1 MFDEGA
7 DFRHRAQKL
16 QAMVKGSGNQIDWC
30 HEPVLCGHRR
40 MRFYNAKLQ
49 RDIAAPISATP
60 TIIRRAGVIV
70 ASDDGYVRFFDP
82 MLSKAYWEHRLNAG
96 VYASLVVD
104 DDREAVIVV
113 TTKGE
118 AVVFGYKGDIR
129 WQADVGVP
137 VFATPALSP
146 GADVLAIAGFHHQA
160 IGFSLATGERL
171 YQSDLPPP
179 WGKAFGALAAFRN
192 PYASPVITDG
202 GMAIHCSGHSVVAL
216 DRDGARCWVT
226 ELPADIKASP
236 VLLESLA
243 KVFVTDVSGR
253 VTAVSLHTGD
263 VLDQRDLGG
272 KVTASPALSQGIIA
286 FGRSNGRVIAL
297 SAKSHEVAWTSEFGA
312 PRDYSSFTTTP
323 SGDFVATAQSGNA
336 ICLCAQTGAFLW
348 ESSQVLG
355 LADHAPPMNITP
367 VVGGARHMFCGSYDG
382 NLYQFSFP
390 DKIRGP
396 HAD

>member
-49 RDIAAPISATP
+49 REIAAPISATP

-70 ASDDGYVRFFDP
+70 ASDDGYVRFFDS
-82 MLSKAYWEHRLNAG
+82 MLSKVYWEHRLNAG

-104 DDREAVIVV
+104 ADREVVIVF

-129 WQADVGVP
+129 WQADMGVP
-137 VFATPALSP
+137 VFATPTLSP

-160 IGFSLATGERL
+160 IGFSLATGDRL

-192 PYASPVITDG
+192 PYTSPVITED

-236 VLLESLA
+236 VLLEGLA

-286 FGRSNGRVIAL
+286 FGRSDGPVIAI
-297 SAKSHEVAWTSEFGA
+297 SARSHEVAWTSEFGA

-336 ICLCAQTGAFLW
+336 ICLCA
-348 ESSQVLG
+348 
-355 LADHAPPMNITP
+355 
-367 VVGGARHMFCGSYDG
+367 
-382 NLYQFSFP
+382 
-390 DKIRGP
+390 
-396 HAD
+396 